1 MDPLIINFTPTG
13 MIPTKNLTPHVA
25 VSPDEIIE
33 QVIAAYELGITMAHL
48 HARDEEGAPTYK
60 ASVYRDIFEGIH
72 QYCPDLLICASL
84 SGRNFPELEKR
95 TEVLQLKPDMGSLT
109 LSSLNFSRAASV
121 NSPDTIVG
129 LIEAMD
135 KYGAKPELECFDA
148 GMINY
153 AHYLIKKGVLRPPF
167 YFNLLLGN
175 VASTQAEIAHIGL
188 MIRDL
193 PDQSYWALASLGQ
206 TQLSINTLAIAFG
219 GGVRVGVEDNI
230 WYDSQRRKKAT
241 NLELLQRIH
250 RLAAE
255 FERPI
260 MKSEELG
267 QAGFYNTQRFTNL
280 AK

>member
-13 MIPTKNLTPHVA
+13 MIPTKKLTPHVA
-25 VSPDEIIE
+25 VSPAEIIE
-33 QVIAAYELGITMAHL
+33 QVIAAYEMGITMAHL
-48 HARDEEGAPTYK
+48 HARDEEGVPTYK

-72 QYCPDLLICASL
+72 RYCPDLLICASL

-109 LSSLNFSRAASV
+109 LSSLNFSKTASV
-121 NSPDTIVG
+121 NSPETILG
-129 LIEAMD
+129 LIRAMD
-135 KYGAKPELECFDA
+135 EHGAKPELECFDA

-153 AHYLIKKGVLRPPF
+153 AHYLIKKGLIRPPF
-167 YFNLLLGN
+167 YFNLLFGN
-175 VASTQAEIAHIGL
+175 LASTQAEIAHIGL

-193 PDQSYWALASLGQ
+193 PDQSYWALAGLGQ
-206 TQLSINTLAIAFG
+206 TQLSMNTLAIAFG

-230 WYDSQRRKKAT
+230 WYDSQRSKKAT

-260 MKSEELG
+260 MKPEELG
-267 QAGFYNTQRFTNL
+267 HAGFYNEQRFTNL
-280 AK
+280 A

>member
-193 PDQSYWALASLGQ
+193 PDQSYWALAGLGQ